1 MKGSFIWDMLM
12 LVGDLALILLFFWF
26 VLEAGKTYM
35 EYFALADA
43 RIIQEHFSGFLSAS
57 NYAPRNFNATEHFP
71 PAPHS
76 LRILT
81 SPPRIEIEVGSF
93 FAMPKMKFR
102 EAGPITYVKYNR
114 INILGDCVDAW
125 CAFTQ
130 NGLNKI
136 NIQKNET
143 NVTIALEH
151 VED

>member
-1 MKGSFIWDMLM
+1 M
-12 LVGDLALILLFFWF
+12 
-26 VLEAGKTYM
+26 
-35 EYFALADA
+35 
-43 RIIQEHFSGFLSAS
+43 
-57 NYAPRNFNATEHFP
+57 
-71 PAPHS
+71 
-76 LRILT
+76 T
-81 SPPRIEIEVGSF
+81 SPPKIEIEVGSF
-93 FAMPKMKFR
+93 FAMPKIKFR